1 MPSSFKIKFMVKYEI
16 LYQTLN
22 QWSEIPQDEWSL
34 LLNSLKERKLAKGE
48 RFLEVGEQAREVGFV
63 ISGYCRQFFIHESGQ
78 EFNHNFNF
86 ENELVAGYQSIL
98 EGGPSPYAI
107 EAMEDCELLVMDYFE
122 FEKFYQRH
130 PCWERLGRK
139 AAERNYLIKM
149 QRETAFLVKDATQRY
164 LNVVRTLPEVPK
176 RVPQYHIASYLGITA
191 SALNRII
198 KKLKAES

>member
-1 MPSSFKIKFMVKYEI
+1 MPKSTKIRFMVKYEI

-22 QWSEIPQDEWSL
+22 QWSQIPPDEWAMLLASL
-34 LLNSLKERKLAKGE
+34 QERRLAKGE
-48 RFLEVGEQAREVGFV
+48 RFLSVGEQARDVGFI
-63 ISGYCRQFFIHESGQ
+63 ISGYCRQFFVNDSGQ

-98 EGGPSPYAI
+98 EGQPSTYTI
-107 EAMEDCELLVMDYFE
+107 EAMEECDLLVMDYFE
-122 FEKFYQRH
+122 FEKFYERH

-139 AAERNYLIKM
+139 AAEWNYLIKI
-149 QRETAFLVKDATQRY
+149 QRETAFLIKDATQRY
-164 LNVVRTLPEVPK
+164 LDVVRTIPEIPK

-198 KKLKAES
+198 KKLKS